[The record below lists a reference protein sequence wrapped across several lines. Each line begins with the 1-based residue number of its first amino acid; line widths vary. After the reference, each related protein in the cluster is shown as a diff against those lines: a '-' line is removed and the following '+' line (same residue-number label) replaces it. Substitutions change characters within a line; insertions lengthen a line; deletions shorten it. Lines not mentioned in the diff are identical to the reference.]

1 MQNNLILLSIIRLIL
16 LVFAQVLIFN
26 HLNFYGYINP
36 LVYVLF
42 FYWYPIRENK
52 SLFILLSF
60 ILGLFIDIFSDT
72 TALHAMAAITV
83 AFSRPLLMRFCF
95 GVNFEFQGFTYKNTT
110 KVQRATFLLLLIL
123 IQHIVYFSFEILS
136 FSHLLLILK
145 KILFTA
151 IVTFL
156 FSILLSSLFATDQ
169 DI

>member
-1 MQNNLILLSIIRLIL
+1 M
-16 LVFAQVLIFN
+16 
-26 HLNFYGYINP
+26 
-36 LVYVLF
+36 
-42 FYWYPIRENK
+42 
-52 SLFILLSF
+52 SF